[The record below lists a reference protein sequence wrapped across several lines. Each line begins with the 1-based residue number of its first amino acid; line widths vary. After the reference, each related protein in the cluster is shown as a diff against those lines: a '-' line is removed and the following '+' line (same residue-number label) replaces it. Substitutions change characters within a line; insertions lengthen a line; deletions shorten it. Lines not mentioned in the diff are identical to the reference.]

1 MITRSTITI
10 HRDPSNLPRPLCNVA
25 DSGKIVLGTVQ
36 TVDSILLLLAAVQ
49 CGAND
54 IVCSDAG
61 ARSRLQIVAR
71 CVGRCCA
78 LGTRHLLSITHYFFL
93 AHAPNLEPS
102 LLLISHCL
110 SLTLVLDKVVFK
122 SPPFEAV
129 TS

>member
-36 TVDSILLLLAAVQ
+36 TVDSILLSLAAVQ

-71 CVGRCCA
+71 CVGAA
-78 LGTRHLLSITHYFFL
+78 LSVLATYCQSLTTSFWHTRQTWSHLFFL
-93 AHAPNLEPS
+93 
-102 LLLISHCL
+102 SHTE
-110 SLTLVLDKVVFK
+110 SD
-122 SPPFEAV
+122 AGAG
-129 TS
+129 